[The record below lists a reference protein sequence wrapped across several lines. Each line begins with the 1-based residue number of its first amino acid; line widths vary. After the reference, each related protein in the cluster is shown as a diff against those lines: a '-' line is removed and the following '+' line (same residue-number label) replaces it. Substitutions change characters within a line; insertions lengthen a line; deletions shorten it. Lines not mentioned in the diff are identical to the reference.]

1 MIPEDSDHSPMS
13 DPSLPAEIAH
23 DVADPKR
30 REFFKSLGE
39 RAKYIA
45 PTLTVLT
52 FSRRSLAAPPP
63 PSNFNSSD
71 GRSYRR

>member
-1 MIPEDSDHSPMS
+1 MISEDSDHSPMS
-13 DPSLPAEIAH
+13 DPGLPAEIAP
-23 DVADPKR
+23 DAADPKR

-63 PSNFNSSD
+63 PSDFNPSD
-71 GRSYRR
+71 RRAF